1 MANILLVDDEERM
14 LNLLSLYLTGDGH
27 KCEKETCSV
36 KAIEKVYENSYD
48 LVILDVMMPDY
59 DGWEVCR
66 RIREFSKIPI
76 VMLTAKA
83 QYSDISFGLNNGAD
97 EYIVKPFD
105 ESVLLARINA
115 LLRRT
120 TIGEESIVEFKKLVL
135 DEKRFLVYYQGKNI
149 IVTKIEFELL
159 KVFLYN
165 LETIFSR
172 EKLIEMVWGYTSHVD
187 SRTVDSHIRNLR
199 NKLKEAG
206 FQVDDYLKSVY
217 GVGYKWLQN

>member
-1 MANILLVDDEERM
+1 
-14 LNLLSLYLTGDGH
+14 
-27 KCEKETCSV
+27 
-36 KAIEKVYENSYD
+36 
-48 LVILDVMMPDY
+48 MPDY

-76 VMLTAKA
+76 VMLTAKTE
-83 QYSDISFGLNNGAD
+83 YSDISFGLNNGAD
-97 EYIVKPFD
+97 EYIIKPFD

-120 TIGEESIVEFKKLVL
+120 TLAEEPIIEFKKLVL
-135 DEKRFLVYYQGKNI
+135 DEKRFLVYYQEKNI
-149 IVTKIEFELL
+149 IVTKIEFDLL
-159 KVFLYN
+159 RVFLYN
-165 LETIFSR
+165 LETIFNR
-172 EKLIEMVWGYTSHVD
+172 EKLIEMVWGYTSDVD

-206 FQVDDYLKSVY
+206 SQVDNYLKSVY